1 MAYINDAVRGK
12 GGQPLPV
19 LASVLA
25 VLHDPAFAGLLGYD
39 EMACTAMLMRPL
51 ADDATFKPRPLTD
64 EDVGAVQTRLQRLA
78 LKRLSKDVV
87 HQAASM
93 LARENSYHPVRDYL
107 ASLHWDTVER
117 LPLFFP
123 AYFGTPDT
131 PYEREIGR
139 MFMISMVARIAQP
152 GAKVDHVPVIEGP
165 QGALKSTACGI
176 LGGEWF
182 SDELPDITTKDA
194 SVHLRG
200 KRLIEVSEMHAYN
213 RAETTRLKS
222 FVSRQVE
229 RYRPPYGRLEVT
241 EPRQVCFV
249 GTTNASAYLK
259 DASGN
264 RRFWPVR
271 AGIIDVAQLQLDRN
285 QLFAEASARHKR
297 GERWWPD
304 KDFERERIAP
314 EQSARYDS
322 GDAWED
328 TIREYVSSRA
338 KVTVGEV
345 AREALNIDTPRI
357 GTADQRRIAAALEAI
372 GWTRQPQA
380 WDGKRWWTKP

>member
-1 MAYINDAVRGK
+1 
-12 GGQPLPV
+12 V

-25 VLHDPAFAGLLGYD
+25 ALHDPAFAGLFGYD

-51 ADDATFKPRPLTD
+51 TDEANFRPRPLTD

-78 LKRLSKDVV
+78 LKRLSKDVT

-93 LARENSYHPVRDYL
+93 LARGNSYHPVRDYL
-107 ASLHWDTVER
+107 AAVRWDGVER

-139 MFMISMVARIAQP
+139 MFLVGMVARVAQP
-152 GAKVDHVPVIEGP
+152 GCKVDHVPVIEGP
-165 QGALKSTACGI
+165 QGTLKSTACSI

-222 FVSRQVE
+222 FVTRQVE
-229 RYRPPYGRLEVT
+229 RYRPPYGRLEVI

-271 AGIIDVAQLQLDRN
+271 AGAIDTAQLQLDRD
-285 QLFAEASARHKR
+285 QLFAEAVARHKR
-297 GERWWPD
+297 AERWWPD
-304 KDFERERIAP
+304 KDFERERILP
-314 EQSARYDS
+314 EQDARYES
-322 GDAWED
+322 GDVWED
-328 TIREYVSSRA
+328 TVREYVSSRA

-345 AREALNIDTPRI
+345 ARDALGIETPRI

-380 WDGKRWWTKP
+380 PDGKRWWTKA